1 MSEDK
6 QALIQYRLSQ
16 AKDSIREAEVLLGG
30 AMSFRSGR
38 IRLYYA
44 LFYAVLALLQ
54 EKKIGTSKH
63 TGAIALFDREFI
75 KSGLL
80 DKSLSRILHRA
91 FELRQKAD
99 YMEKGPPAPFIIS
112 HHYPS
117 ITSEFIWD
125 LEISF

>member
-1 MSEDK
+1 
-6 QALIQYRLSQ
+6 
-16 AKDSIREAEVLLGG
+16 
-30 AMSFRSGR
+30 MSFRSVMN
-38 IRLYYA
+38 RLYYA

-75 KSGLL
+75 KSGIL

-99 YMEKGPPAPFIIS
+99 YMEKMEVTREDVDELLPGAKDFMAAIEK
-112 HHYPS
+112 H
-117 ITSEFIWD
+117 
-125 LEISF
+125 LQN

>member
-30 AMSFRSGR
+30 AMSFRSVMN
-38 IRLYYA
+38 RLYYA

-63 TGAIALFDREFI
+63 TGAIALFDREF
-75 KSGLL
+75 
-80 DKSLSRILHRA
+80 
-91 FELRQKAD
+91 
-99 YMEKGPPAPFIIS
+99 
-112 HHYPS
+112 
-117 ITSEFIWD
+117 
-125 LEISF
+125 